1 MTPKA
6 RWILIIVGLLVANAL
21 AMGFLVLA
29 SSTHHP
35 KIAPEYERRA
45 P

>member
-21 AMGFLVLA
+21 AMGSDAANACQGATFTTYLA
-29 SSTHHP
+29 AGP
-35 KIAPEYERRA
+35 
-45 P
+45 